1 MLGLYLK
8 EPSDLVLKEFL
19 FDTPLKEDE
28 VKIKLVYGG
37 ICGSDISVFNGRLPH
52 AIYPV
57 RPGHELVGVILE
69 SGKNTDL
76 KIGSRVIIQPNSYCG
91 TCEYC
96 ENGRTNICPN
106 KESLGV
112 NTNGGFSEEFVIS
125 SKYVLEI
132 PNSLSDEKAVLV
144 EPLSVIVHALKKVQI
159 NQGTKVAIIGCGTE
173 GMLSIALSEYLG
185 ANITA
190 IDINQ
195 GKLDKVKRSYQD
207 IETLRPEEVEQGL
220 YDVVVEAAGVRAAFE
235 QGVELVKPGGAMVLI
250 GMAPEA
256 TIPVIK
262 VVRKEITLYGSIIYN
277 IPEDFLKSIT
287 LLTDNTFNVDPV
299 ISKIYHFTEFEMAYK
314 DAVSGQFGKI
324 VLNFKEE

>member
-8 EPSDLVLKEFL
+8 EPSDLGLKEFV
-19 FDTPLKEDE
+19 FDTPIKDDE
-28 VKIKLVYGG
+28 VKIRLVYGG

-52 AIYPV
+52 AVYPI
-57 RPGHELVGVILE
+57 RPGHELVGIVLE
-69 SGKNTDL
+69 SGKDTDV
-76 KIGSRVIIQPNSYCG
+76 KIGNRVIVQPNSYCG

-96 ENGRTNICPN
+96 ESGRTNICPN

-125 SKYVLEI
+125 AKYLLEV
-132 PNSLSDEKAVLV
+132 PDTLSDEKAVLV
-144 EPLSVIVHALKKVQI
+144 EPLSVIVHALKKVDI
-159 NQGTKVAIIGCGTE
+159 KKDTNVAIIGCGTE
-173 GMLSIALSEYLG
+173 GMLSIALTEYLG

-195 GKLDKVKRSYQD
+195 EKLDKVKSSYHN
-207 IETLRPEEVEQGL
+207 IKTLKPDEVELGL
-220 YDVVVEAAGVRAAFE
+220 YDVVVEAAGVSAAFE

-277 IPEDFLKSIT
+277 VPEDFLRSMN
-287 LLTDNTFNVDPV
+287 LLKDNKFNVDPV
-299 ISKIYHFTEFEMAYK
+299 ISKIYHFTDFEKAYK
-314 DAVSGQFGKI
+314 DAISGQFGKI